1 MKVKI
6 KVEIMEQLILIL
18 YHYQEIK
25 NKNKVICLQGIDIYE
40 ITDELTDDSWTYDIG
55 NFNPY
60 RSEVTQLTVSISKT
74 NQFFFIKCLNDI

>member
-1 MKVKI
+1 MKVKV
-6 KVEIMEQLILIL
+6 KLEIMEQLILTL

-25 NKNKVICLQGIDIYE
+25 NKLICLQGIDMYE

-60 RSEVTQLTVSISKT
+60 RSEVTQLTVSISLNKS
-74 NQFFFIKCLNDI
+74 FFLIFFK

>member
-1 MKVKI
+1 MKVKV
-6 KVEIMEQLILIL
+6 KLEIMEQLILTL

-25 NKNKVICLQGIDIYE
+25 NKLIYLQGIDMYE

-60 RSEVTQLTVSISKT
+60 RSEVTQLTVSISLNKS
-74 NQFFFIKCLNDI
+74 FFLIFFK